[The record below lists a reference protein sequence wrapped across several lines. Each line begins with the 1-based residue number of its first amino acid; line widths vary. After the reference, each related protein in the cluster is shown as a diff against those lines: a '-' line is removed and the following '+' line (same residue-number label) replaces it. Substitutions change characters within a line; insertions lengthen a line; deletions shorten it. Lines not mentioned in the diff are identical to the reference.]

1 MIASLRGKI
10 GGRTGNSVIVDVNG
24 VGYLAQ
30 VGGRTLAALGQAGGD
45 VFLVVE
51 TQVRED
57 AIVLIGFP
65 DTEERDVFRMLT
77 SVQGVGARIGLA
89 LLSVMTAHEV
99 LAALASGD
107 RQALARADGVGQKL
121 AVRLVTELG
130 GKAAAAV
137 PALGA
142 RAAPGDVLL
151 AGRASAANEESAR
164 AALLGLGFGKA
175 EVAQYMAAVT
185 ADMPA
190 EAGIAQIVQACL
202 RLAGQRA
209 A

>member
-1 MIASLRGKI
+1 LR
-10 GGRTGNSVIVDVNG
+10 RT
-24 VGYLAQ
+24 
-30 VGGRTLAALGQAGGD
+30 
-45 VFLVVE
+45 
-51 TQVRED
+51 
-57 AIVLIGFP
+57 
-65 DTEERDVFRMLT
+65 
-77 SVQGVGARIGLA
+77 
-89 LLSVMTAHEV
+89 
-99 LAALASGD
+99 
-107 RQALARADGVGQKL
+107 
-121 AVRLVTELG
+121 
-130 GKAAAAV
+130 
-137 PALGA
+137 
-142 RAAPGDVLL
+142 PGDVLL